1 MWIDPI
7 QEQEFHKVVAIDKQ
21 RFLAA
26 QEYVKANPLIM
37 DLTVAHTQ
45 KNPILSKS
53 IVTTLAMMNVPP
65 DDPSVEMLVDEAQA
79 NWVVQESEKWQEI
92 NNKYRDDKVTDDMHL
107 SIIDILTGGYAPGGR
122 TPKEVGGWSPAI
134 WLIGTLDA
142 IRETWNKWN
151 PLPTSD
157 VLQFGGGGV
166 PYRAQG
172 RIWRYYQDL
181 KRYDDLLEKGYTP
194 KQAQANIASLVNISE
209 VPNLGR
215 DMGAGEFAQNLDFLE
230 EAIKFAGEN
239 YIWAAAKK
247 VFRGEAVNMD
257 RSKKFFFESVHHD
270 KDPKYHELLQKMGGD
285 EEKAKQLYYL
295 QIGTPIK
302 KLDGN
307 GEINYLSI
315 ENPNKIQIFA
325 DRRTNYNDMNVTE
338 YAARELMKDAQLTDY
353 SWGRYETGQLYTPGS
368 TPYKVMSGLL
378 DFASAL
384 PAEYATGGL
393 LNLVRVKQAS
403 RSVNV
408 VNQAKK
414 IRQKS
419 GDIRWLDTKLE
430 AKELTELIN
439 VAKDRTTKAG
449 KQAFDKL
456 TKEEKLFITDEA
468 KALEWAINMAKA
480 DKYNG
485 VNPIL
490 QKVMKADRTLK
501 RKHGMFNGRLQGVF
515 SSTAEKLMSTPEARI
530 LVKHFADSRSAD
542 LMTDPTLR
550 NWINNDDYWEWVGRQ
565 TDEGI
570 IADSLKQM
578 MQDGYSM
585 PKMGA
590 KGAGAADDLIAIPGL
605 PKGFSYLTN
614 KAVRAVTGSQDFAMR
629 SLGGVI
635 GANIK
640 TPFTVSRK
648 TLRLLTHRATRQ
660 NAVKNATKKVEGL
673 VDGQAD
679 TWDILKQIYKAEIN
693 PNSLPFKKY
702 LGFSANFNDG
712 VSPRMKA
719 LISELPGSSMN
730 LSNPR
735 VAARQLVNHMKI
747 NQYTPDEF
755 ETTYRLFQNAIEG
768 GYQKQVQFTMDL
780 MENDYNRIRRTLEE
794 KKAAGLINDSQARGH
809 EVIAAHI
816 KKVTAEWNKKERAY
830 WKSNGVD
837 TNGVSNNIHAPGG
850 NTPEQT
856 FKMLIDGEEIEIV
869 IPHAH
874 VLAEMSENFMPFI
887 NQDMVDRVNS
897 KLFYHIDVDD
907 VQAWEVTGA
916 AKQNLKN
923 FFSNWKADGLQF
935 AKKEYPG
942 WIPTNNTMDDAMTKL
957 LDFYTR
963 KVFKPIVLMRPAFF
977 TRIFMEE
984 QFRVYAAGLDSAWNN
999 PFQYMKWVFSHS
1011 EKHQAEA
1018 FKSLDSWDNIVR
1030 SPEHRAITHE
1040 QWTVN
1045 LLAGGVS
1052 KNKYL
1057 ANYEQVTFGQSTYN
1071 KGLRETLFKLR
1082 NDPVARH
1089 LAREGGVTEDT
1100 IKWFIEGNGN
1110 RFRQELYAKSDNF
1123 LDVATKDEY
1132 AIAYLHSVENRIR
1145 QATGHNLKA
1154 GRDYLPF
1161 DPKSIDNPNFTN
1173 DLVVAQLSH
1182 TSDGIADEGFKVLR
1196 DIIADGEIK
1205 RVKGSKPNIPFLK
1218 EVSDGKLR
1226 AISKSEQKEIDK
1238 VLNDMID
1245 FYGPEKMDV
1254 GNLFYD
1260 NPKRIAE
1267 GSAWKAEEVY
1277 DKAVNYLFDA
1287 LMEKPLNY
1295 LNRSSTFKQYRW
1307 AYISNNFHKY
1317 NAALQQKFIQ
1327 EAKAMGVPRKVV
1339 KQLESLQS
1347 GTAGKYGTDA
1357 YQTISD
1363 ASKAFG
1369 LQATQDLL
1377 YDITK
1382 RHSISHKTRNIFPFP
1397 EVWFEMLTTWPKL
1410 LAENPKIIRR
1420 VQLGLKGG
1428 RGASGLGFTGDGF
1441 FAEDPNGSGETMFV
1455 YPFGGYMGNL
1465 IFGEDSNIEMS
1476 PRAYVTGVNLLGQ
1489 GFVPGPTPLAGF
1501 ALDKVLPETS
1511 TGDEVRSVF
1520 FGDFGPPTGRGFWD
1534 AIIPTSPSFQKF
1546 MAASDWNPV
1555 GSQSE
1560 VESMRASTSI
1570 EIYKLL
1576 KMEGG
1581 DQRLLAQGALDPY
1594 LSKMEWKGTTADK
1607 LADEDLTPDLIDSA
1621 LISYANDKAKTTFLF
1636 RAMAQF
1642 VLPTGFS
1649 PRYYAK
1655 DINGKMWGTQLLAKE
1670 YQNMVQ
1676 EHNNDHIAA
1685 YETFVREY
1693 GYEHGWLTTA
1703 KSASK
1708 SGKKAYTNRVL
1719 DWQRDN
1725 KEVLEQLPLS
1735 SFYLLPDSIYEE
1747 RSYQEIIQQ
1756 YNIGERETLSTEE
1769 FAKAAN
1775 DTVGYFRYT
1784 AYKRKLEVSRLPE
1797 QQKDMLLRIYRTAL
1811 IQELPGFEATGGLRQ
1826 PATSKEI
1833 LTEMINKWPELSVA
1847 YETEA
1852 GKAFIEEFLP
1862 KWKQNQLASTYRSP
1876 SQNPDW
1882 WLSSTN
1888 PTAVWM
1894 RADFQAWANE
1904 LIRISPDFA
1913 PIWTNIISR
1922 MFRNDL
1928 EYYDVQD
1935 V

>member
-7 QEQEFHKVVAIDKQ
+7 QESEFHKVVAIDKQ
-21 RFLAA
+21 RFIQA
-26 QEYVKANPLIM
+26 QKIVKANPLIT
-37 DLTVAHTQ
+37 DLTIAHTQ
-45 KNPILSKS
+45 QNPILSKS

-65 DDPSVEMLVDEAQA
+65 DDPSVQTLVDEAQA
-79 NWVVQESEKWQEI
+79 NWVVQETEKWQEI
-92 NNKYRDDKVTDDMHL
+92 NEKYRDDKVTDDMHL
-107 SIIDILTGGYAPGGR
+107 SIVDILTGGYAPGGR

-181 KRYDDLLEKGYTP
+181 NRYDELLEKGYSP

-215 DMGAGEFAQNLDFLE
+215 DMGAGEFEQNLDFLQ
-230 EAIKFAGEN
+230 EAIKFSGES

-247 VFRGEAVNMD
+247 VFKGEAVNMD

-270 KDPKYHELLQKMGGD
+270 KDPKYHELLQKMNGD

-338 YAARELMKDAQLTDY
+338 YAAREQMKDAQLTDY
-353 SWGRYETGQLYTPGS
+353 SWGRYETGQLFTPGD

-393 LNLVRVKQAS
+393 LNLYKIKAAS
-403 RSVNV
+403 KSVNV

-414 IRQKS
+414 VIDKT

-456 TKEEKLFITDEA
+456 TKKEKLFITDKLEA
-468 KALEWAINMAKA
+468 EAWALNMAKA

-485 VNPIL
+485 VNPII
-490 QKVMKADRTLK
+490 QKVLKSQRTLK

-515 SSTAEKLMSTPEARI
+515 SSTADKLINTPEARI
-530 LVKHFADSRSAD
+530 LIKHFANSRSAD
-542 LMTDPTLR
+542 LMSDPTLR

-570 IADSLKQM
+570 ISDSLKSM
-578 MQDGYSM
+578 MHDGFTYKKLS
-585 PKMGA
+585 PKGTVISEE
-590 KGAGAADDLIAIPGL
+590 LLSIPGL

-614 KAVRAVTGSQDFAMR
+614 KAVRAVTGNQDFAMR
-629 SLGGVI
+629 SLGGVL
-635 GANIK
+635 GKNIR
-640 TPFTVSRK
+640 TPYQVSRN
-648 TLRLLTHRATRQ
+648 TLRLLTHKATRQ
-660 NAVKNATKKVEGL
+660 NAVRNATKKVEGL

-679 TWDILKQIYKAEIN
+679 SWDILKEIYKSGIN
-693 PNSLPFKKY
+693 PNKVSFKKY
-702 LGFSANFNDG
+702 LGFSANFSDG
-712 VSPRMKA
+712 ISPRMKA
-719 LISELPGSSMN
+719 LMSELPGSSMN

-735 VAARQLVNHMKI
+735 IAARQLVNHMKV
-747 NQYTPDEF
+747 NKYTADEF
-755 ETTYRLFQNAIEG
+755 ETTYRLFQTSLEG

-780 MENDYNRIRRTLEE
+780 MENDYNRIKRSLQE
-794 KKAAGLINDSQARGH
+794 KKAAGLINDAQARGH
-809 EVIAAHI
+809 EVIA
-816 KKVTAEWNKKERAY
+816 
-830 WKSNGVD
+830 S
-837 TNGVSNNIHAPGG
+837 
-850 NTPEQT
+850 PEQT
-856 FKMLIDGEEIEIV
+856 FKLLIDGDEIEIV
-869 IPHAH
+869 VPHAH
-874 VLAEMSENFMPFI
+874 VLAEMSENVMPFI

-897 KLFYHIDVDD
+897 KLFYHVDVDD
-907 VQAWEVTGA
+907 IGAWEVTGA

-923 FFSNWKADGLQF
+923 FFGNWKADGLKV
-935 AKKEYPG
+935 AKSEYPG

-984 QFRVYAAGLDSAWNN
+984 QFRIYAAGLDSAWNN
-999 PFQYMKWVFSHS
+999 PLQYLSWVFSHT

-1018 FKSLDSWDNIVR
+1018 FKSLSTWDNIMR
-1030 SPEHRAITHE
+1030 SPEHRALTHE

-1045 LLAGGVS
+1045 LLSGGVS

-1057 ANYEQVTFGQSTYN
+1057 ANYEQVAFGQNTYN

-1082 NDPVARH
+1082 NDPVARY
-1089 LAREGGVTEDT
+1089 LAGEGGVNEDT
-1100 IKWFIEGNGN
+1100 IKWFLEGNGL
-1110 RFRQELYAKSDNF
+1110 RFRQELAEKSDNF
-1123 LDVATKDEY
+1123 KNVRDIDEH

-1154 GRDYLPF
+1154 GRDYMPF
-1161 DPKSIDNPNFTN
+1161 DPKAMNNPNATS
-1173 DLVVAQLSH
+1173 DLITAQLSH
-1182 TSDGIADEGFKVLR
+1182 TTDGIADEGFIVLR
-1196 DIIADGEIK
+1196 DIIANGEIK
-1205 RVKGSKPNIPFLK
+1205 HIKGNKPAIPFLS
-1218 EVSDGKLR
+1218 EISDGKLKVV
-1226 AISKSEQKEIDK
+1226 SKSEQKEIDK

-1267 GSAWKAEEVY
+1267 GSAWKGEEVY
-1277 DKAVNYLFDA
+1277 DKAVNFLFDK

-1307 AYISNNFHKY
+1307 AYITNNFHKY
-1317 NAALQQKFIQ
+1317 DGALQVHFID
-1327 EAKAMGVPRKVV
+1327 EAKAMGVPRKVI
-1339 KQLESLQS
+1339 KQLENLQS
-1347 GTAGKYGTDA
+1347 EAGGKYGMDA

-1369 LQATQDLL
+1369 LQASQDLL

-1382 RHSISHKTRNIFPFP
+1382 RHNISHKTRNIFPFP

-1410 LAENPKIIRR
+1410 LAQNPKILRR

-1441 FAEDPNGSGETMFV
+1441 FAEDPNGSGEQMFV
-1455 YPFGGYMGNL
+1455 YPFGGFMGNL

-1511 TGDEVRSVF
+1511 TGDEVRSIF

-1534 AIIPTSPSFQKF
+1534 AIIPTSPSIQKF

-1581 DQRLLAQGALDPY
+1581 EQRLLAQGALDPY
-1594 LSKMEWKGTTADK
+1594 LAKMEWKGTTADK
-1607 LADEDLTPDLIDSA
+1607 LADEDLTPDIIDSA
-1621 LISYANDKAKTTFLF
+1621 LISYSNDKAKTTFLF
-1636 RAMAQF
+1636 RAIAQF
-1642 VLPTGFS
+1642 VAPTGFT

-1655 DINGKMWGTQLLAKE
+1655 DVNGKMWGTQLLAKE

-1735 SFYLLPDSIYEE
+1735 SFYLLPDSVYEE

-1756 YNIGERETLSTEE
+1756 YNIGERETLTTEE

-1784 AYKRKLEVSRLPE
+1784 AYKTKLEVNRLPE
-1797 QQKDMLLRIYRTAL
+1797 QQKNMLLRIYRTAL

-1833 LTEMINKWPELSVA
+1833 LNEMINKWPELSVS

-1852 GKAFIEEFLP
+1852 GKAFVEEFLP
-1862 KWKQNQLASTYRSP
+1862 KWQQNQLASTYRSP

-1882 WLSSTN
+1882 WLSSTS

-1894 RADFQAWANE
+1894 RADFQAWAND

-1913 PIWTNIISR
+1913 PIWTNIVSR

-1928 EYYDVQD
+1928 EYYNVQD